1 MKKLL
6 VLMLVLSMVTVAS
19 ATISWD
25 LRKADGTTSITAVD
39 VSESINFT
47 LVLTGLAADLSPDP
61 YRVGIYEDGYVY
73 GGGLVDFV
81 SGTLHAAAGDLGYLS
96 ALDTTYDG
104 FGLAAGQL
112 GGGPPNAAD
121 GDWVTLSAKV
131 MGGAT
136 SGSAKIKLEESTSPY
151 GLIGYVEF
159 DIIPE
164 PVTIALLGLG
174 GLFLRRR
181 K

>member
-6 VLMLVLSMVTVAS
+6 VLMLVLSMVTAAS

-25 LRKADGTTSITAVD
+25 LRKADGVTSITAVNPVAD
-39 VSESINFT
+39 GVNFT
-47 LVLTGLAADLSPDP
+47 LVLTGLAADLSKA
-61 YRVGIYEDGYVY
+61 YRVGIYETGYVY
-73 GGGLVDFV
+73 GGGKIDFV
-81 SGTLHAAAGDLGYLS
+81 SGVLQAAAGDLGYLS
-96 ALDTTYDG
+96 ALNTTYDG
-104 FGLAAGQL
+104 FGLSCGQL
-112 GGGPPNAAD
+112 GAGPPNAAD
-121 GDWVTLSAKV
+121 GDWVTLTAKV
-131 MGGAT
+131 LGGAT
-136 SGSAKIKLEESTSPY
+136 SGTVSIGLEESVAPY
-151 GLIGYVEF
+151 GALGTIQF